1 MFICPIMMLQELL
14 DATVA
19 RLLTTKIGR
28 PFTYSDFQT
37 AEVVFHNEDTS
48 SSAGNSPKYPLVN

>member
-1 MFICPIMMLQELL
+1 MLQELL